1 MMNKRAN
8 FKLIYFDLAHM
19 ELPNGLGCFQVE
31 ITITMFKEMFVLDA
45 RSDSDAL
52 WQLAE
57 EASFNHFLDFLA
69 NVFGKLKSL
78 AFFYF
83 LKSRRNIFHS
93 LSLLCW

>member
-1 MMNKRAN
+1 MVWVVFN
-8 FKLIYFDLAHM
+8 
-19 ELPNGLGCFQVE
+19 EVE

-78 AFFYF
+78 AFFTF
-83 LKSRRNIFHS
+83 LNPEGIFFIHCLCCVGS
-93 LSLLCW
+93 CWNGATLKPQPNWLFLLS